1 MPPAPIDDDILRA
14 ISLNR
19 MEYARINDLMGRP
32 PSEVELGIFGALW
45 SEHCG
50 YKHSRPHLRTMPTQ
64 SEAILVAA
72 GEENA
77 GAVDIGDGL
86 AVVFKIESHN
96 HPSAVEPFQGAAT
109 GVGGI
114 IRDIFTMGARP
125 IALFD
130 SLRFGPLD
138 KPRTR
143 YLANGIIGGVGFY
156 GNCVG
161 IPTVGGEVMVDESYE
176 GNPLVNAM
184 CVGIL
189 PHGRLTS
196 ATATGTGNPLILVG
210 ADTGRD
216 GVHGATFASVEDPE
230 ASTRGVVQVGNPF
243 LEKLLIEAC
252 LELLKTDA
260 VVGMQDLGAAGLTS
274 SAVEAAGRGGAGVR
288 INIEKVSRRT
298 ANLTPYEVML
308 SESQERMLVVATRGR
323 EAEVISLFDRWGLH
337 SDIIG
342 EVTDDAHVTVLDDG
356 DLVARIPIQFLIDA
370 PEYELPVARPDYL
383 DRVQALDL
391 AQVAE
396 PDDLGA
402 TLLELL
408 AAPNIASKYCVYRT
422 YDQTV
427 GANTVSGP
435 GSDAAVL
442 RIKGTK
448 RAIAIATDGNGR
460 HVFLD
465 PRSGGARAV
474 AEAARNVV
482 CAGAEPLAITNCL
495 NFGSPT
501 EPAVYYQFA
510 EAVAG
515 ISEACDRLGTP
526 VTGGNVSFYNEANNR
541 QIHPT
546 PVIGMLGVIEDIED
560 RCDSAFKDTG
570 DTIALIGPMD
580 SDLDGSEYLKYVHG
594 IEAGAP
600 GIDLDLEVRVQ
611 TTCLAGIQAGAIR
624 SAHDVAD
631 GGLAV
636 AVAESCIAGGIGAT
650 LAIDPGEGRRDALL
664 FGEAASRIVV
674 STTAAGLTEL
684 ERICATHG
692 APLTRIGRVG
702 GERIALL
709 PGVAVGLANADDA
722 WQNGLADALANQNGR
737 G

>member
-1 MPPAPIDDDILRA
+1 
-14 ISLNR
+14 
-19 MEYARINDLMGRP
+19 
-32 PSEVELGIFGALW
+32 
-45 SEHCG
+45 
-50 YKHSRPHLRTMPTQ
+50 
-64 SEAILVAA
+64 
-72 GEENA
+72 
-77 GAVDIGDGL
+77 
-86 AVVFKIESHN
+86 
-96 HPSAVEPFQGAAT
+96 
-109 GVGGI
+109 
-114 IRDIFTMGARP
+114 
-125 IALFD
+125 
-130 SLRFGPLD
+130 
-138 KPRTR
+138 
-143 YLANGIIGGVGFY
+143 
-156 GNCVG
+156 
-161 IPTVGGEVMVDESYE
+161 
-176 GNPLVNAM
+176 
-184 CVGIL
+184 
-189 PHGRLTS
+189 
-196 ATATGTGNPLILVG
+196 
-210 ADTGRD
+210 
-216 GVHGATFASVEDPE
+216 
-230 ASTRGVVQVGNPF
+230 
-243 LEKLLIEAC
+243 
-252 LELLKTDA
+252 
-260 VVGMQDLGAAGLTS
+260 
-274 SAVEAAGRGGAGVR
+274 
-288 INIEKVSRRT
+288 
-298 ANLTPYEVML
+298 
-308 SESQERMLVVATRGR
+308 ATRGR
-323 EAEVISLFDRWGLH
+323 EAEVIALFDRWGLH

-356 DLVARIPIQFLIDA
+356 DQVARIPIQFLIDA
-370 PEYELPVARPDYL
+370 PEYELPVVRPDYL
-383 DRVQALDL
+383 DRVQPLDL

-402 TLLELL
+402 TLLKLL

-460 HVFLD
+460 QVFLD

-482 CAGAEPLAITNCL
+482 CAGAEPIAITNCL

-515 ISEACDRLGTP
+515 ISEACERLGTP

-560 RCDSAFKDTG
+560 RCDSAFKDAG
-570 DTIALIGPMD
+570 DAIALIGPLD

-594 IEAGAP
+594 IEAGVP
-600 GIDLDLEVRVQ
+600 GIDLDLEARVQ

-684 ERICATHG
+684 ERICAAHG
-692 APLTRIGRVG
+692 APLTGIGRVG
-702 GERIALL
+702 GERITLL

-722 WQNGLADALANQNGR
+722 WQNGLADALVNQNGR